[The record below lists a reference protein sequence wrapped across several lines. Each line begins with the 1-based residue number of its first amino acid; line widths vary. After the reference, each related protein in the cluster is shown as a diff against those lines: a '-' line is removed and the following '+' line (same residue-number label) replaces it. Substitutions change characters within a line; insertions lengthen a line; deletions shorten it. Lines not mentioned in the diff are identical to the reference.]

1 MKNIKLLRKVRR
13 AKRVRATMEGTAN
26 RPRVSIHRTNKYIY
40 AQAIDD
46 VAAKTLVSFS
56 SLVMETESKGTK
68 TDIAKEVGK
77 QLADL
82 LKKNQIVKVI
92 FDRGSFA
99 YKGRLKALAEGLRE
113 NGIEV

>member
-1 MKNIKLLRKVRR
+1 MKNIKLLRKARR
-13 AKRVRATMEGTAN
+13 ARRVRAQMEGTAE

-46 VAAKTLVSFS
+46 ISAKTVVSFS
-56 SLVMETESKGTK
+56 SLALKKEAKGTK
-68 TDIAKEVGK
+68 TDMAKEVGK
-77 QLADL
+77 QLAEL
-82 LKKNQIVKVI
+82 LKKNQIAKAI